1 MPDQVA
7 PHPHPDLAGYVL
19 GALDPGETA
28 AFEQHLAGCDICR
41 AEVEELQGLP
51 ELMDRAAPPIEVPPG
66 LRERTFA
73 AVERAAVDRRRAP
86 LLRLVAVA
94 AALMVALL
102 GGVVVSQLGGGA
114 GRGQVIELALAAQP
128 GVSGRATAELRRVD
142 DGVAVDMEVSGLA
155 PNQPGTV
162 YECWFVGPGDSL
174 ERPNRVSA
182 GTFTVGASG
191 RASLRMHSAADL
203 RRFPVMGVTLEEDS
217 GDPMRTGDKIFV
229 SGPITP

>member
-28 AFEQHLAGCDICR
+28 AFEQHLAGCETCR

-51 ELMDRAAPPIEVPPG
+51 ELIDRAAPPIEVPPG

-73 AVERAAVDRRRAP
+73 AVERAAGARRRAP
-86 LLRLVAVA
+86 MLRLVGVA
-94 AALMVALL
+94 AALIVALL
-102 GGVVVSQLGGGA
+102 GGVVVSQFGGG
-114 GRGQVIELALAAQP
+114 GRGQVIELALAPQP
-128 GVSGRATAELRRVD
+128 GVSGRATVELRPVD
-142 DGVAVDMEVSGLA
+142 DGVAIDMEVSGLA
-155 PNQPGTV
+155 PNPPGSV

-182 GTFTVGASG
+182 GTFTVGAGG
-191 RASLRMHSAADL
+191 RASVRMHSAADL
-203 RRFPVMGVTLEEDS
+203 RRFPVMGVTLEQDG
-217 GDPMRTGDKIFV
+217 GDPRRTGQKILV
-229 SGPITP
+229 SGAITP

>member
-1 MPDQVA
+1 MPDHVA

-28 AFEQHLAGCDICR
+28 AFEQHLAGCDACR
-41 AEVEELQGLP
+41 AEVDDLQGLP

-73 AVERAAVDRRRAP
+73 AVEQAAGARRRAP

-102 GGVVVSQLGGGA
+102 GGVVVSQLGGG
-114 GRGQVIELALAAQP
+114 GRGQVIELALAAQQ
-128 GVSGRATAELRRVD
+128 GQTGRATAELRRVD
-142 DGVAVDMEVSGLA
+142 DGVAIDMEVSGLA
-155 PNQPGTV
+155 PNPPGSV
-162 YECWFVGPGDSL
+162 YECWFVGPGDTL

-182 GTFTVGASG
+182 GTFTIGASG

-203 RRFPVMGVTLEEDS
+203 RRFPVMGVTLETDGGRPE
-217 GDPMRTGDKIFV
+217 RTGEKILV
-229 SGPITP
+229 SGPIR

>member
-28 AFEQHLAGCDICR
+28 AFEQHLAGCDACR
-41 AEVEELQGLP
+41 AEVDELQGLP
-51 ELMDRAAPPIEVPPG
+51 ELIDRAAPPIEVPPG

-73 AVERAAVDRRRAP
+73 AVEQAAGARRRAP

-94 AALMVALL
+94 AALVVALL
-102 GGVVVSQLGGGA
+102 GGVVVSQLGGG
-114 GRGQVIELALAAQP
+114 GGQVIELALAAQP

-142 DGVAVDMEVSGLA
+142 DGVAIDMEVSGLA
-155 PNQPGTV
+155 PNPPGSV
-162 YECWFVGPGDSL
+162 YECWFVGPGDTL
-174 ERPNRVSA
+174 EQPNRVSA
-182 GTFTVGASG
+182 GTFTIGASG

-203 RRFPVMGVTLEEDS
+203 RRFPVMGVTLETDGGRPE
-217 GDPMRTGDKIFV
+217 RTGEKILV
-229 SGPITP
+229 SGPIR

>member
-28 AFEQHLAGCDICR
+28 AFEQHLAGCETCR

-51 ELMDRAAPPIEVPPG
+51 ELIDRAAPPIEVPPG

-73 AVERAAVDRRRAP
+73 AVERAAGARRRAP
-86 LLRLVAVA
+86 MLRLVGVA
-94 AALMVALL
+94 AALIVALL
-102 GGVVVSQLGGGA
+102 GGAVVSQFGGG
-114 GRGQVIELALAAQP
+114 GRGQVIELALAPQP

-142 DGVAVDMEVSGLA
+142 DGVAIDMEVSGLA
-155 PNQPGTV
+155 PNPPGSV
-162 YECWFVGPGDSL
+162 YECWFVGPGDSV

-182 GTFTVGASG
+182 GTFTVGAGG
-191 RASLRMHSAADL
+191 RASVRMHSAADL
-203 RRFPVMGVTLEEDS
+203 RRFPVMGVTLEQDG
-217 GDPMRTGDKIFV
+217 GDPRRTGQKIFV
-229 SGPITP
+229 SGAITP

>member
-41 AEVEELQGLP
+41 AEVAELQGLP
-51 ELMDRAAPPIEVPPG
+51 ELLDRAAPPIEVPPD

-73 AVERAAVDRRRAP
+73 AVERAAAGRRRRRP
-86 LLRLVAVA
+86 LLRVAAVA
-94 AALMVALL
+94 AALLVALV
-102 GGVVVSQLGGGA
+102 GGVVVSQLGG

-128 GVSGRATAELRRVD
+128 GKTGRATVELRRQA
-142 DGVAVDMEVSGLA
+142 DGVAIDMEVSGLA
-155 PNQPGTV
+155 PNPPGSV
-162 YECWFVGPGDSL
+162 YECWFVGPGDTL

-182 GTFTVGASG
+182 GTFTVGADG
-191 RASLRMHSAADL
+191 HASLRMHSAADL
-203 RRFPVMGVTLEEDS
+203 RRFPVMGVTLETDGGRPE
-217 GDPMRTGDKIFV
+217 RTGEKILG
-229 SGPITP
+229 SRPIP

>member
-73 AVERAAVDRRRAP
+73 AVERAAADRRRAP

-102 GGVVVSQLGGGA
+102 GGVVVSQLGGG
-114 GRGQVIELALAAQP
+114 GRGQVIELALTASP
-128 GVSGRATAELRRVD
+128 GVSGRATAELRQVD
-142 DGVAVDMEVSGLA
+142 GGVAIDLEVSGLA
-155 PNQPGTV
+155 PNPPGSV

-182 GTFTVGASG
+182 GTFTVGADG

-203 RRFPVMGVTLEEDS
+203 RRFPVMGVTLETDGARPE
-217 GDPMRTGDKIFV
+217 RTGEKILV
-229 SGPITP
+229 SGPIPP

>member
-1 MPDQVA
+1 MPDHVA

-28 AFEQHLAGCDICR
+28 AFEQHLAGCDACR
-41 AEVEELQGLP
+41 AEVDELQGLP
-51 ELMDRAAPPIEVPPG
+51 ELIDRAAPPIEVPPG

-73 AVERAAVDRRRAP
+73 AVEQAAGARRRAP

-102 GGVVVSQLGGGA
+102 GGVVVSQLGGG
-114 GRGQVIELALAAQP
+114 GRGEVIELALAAQP

-142 DGVAVDMEVSGLA
+142 DGVAIDMEVSGLA
-155 PNQPGTV
+155 PNPPGSV
-162 YECWFVGPGDSL
+162 YECWFVGPGDTL
-174 ERPNRVSA
+174 EQPNRVSA
-182 GTFTVGASG
+182 GTFTIGAGG

-203 RRFPVMGVTLEEDS
+203 RRFPVMGVTLETDGGRPE
-217 GDPMRTGDKIFV
+217 RTGEKILV
-229 SGPITP
+229 SGPIR